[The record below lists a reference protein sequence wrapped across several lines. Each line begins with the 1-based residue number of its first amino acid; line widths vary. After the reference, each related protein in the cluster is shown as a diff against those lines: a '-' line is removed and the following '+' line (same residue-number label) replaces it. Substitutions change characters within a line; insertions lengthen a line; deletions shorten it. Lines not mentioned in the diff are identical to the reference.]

1 MAQFGQVLACYER
14 KHGDLLS
21 ELQHL
26 CKCPAG
32 MEGHLQ
38 SQFQDGETGDP
49 QARWLASYDN
59 HRVNSGFSEGTLTRY
74 FWWTDIEEDI

>member
-1 MAQFGQVLACYER
+1 
-14 KHGDLLS
+14 
-21 ELQHL
+21 
-26 CKCPAG
+26 

-49 QARWLASYDN
+49 QARRLASYDN